1 MIDREEAIQIAKKE
15 ASLQGWYWQEPVE
28 IGWRRH
34 WIGKNGHWEI
44 STNTASR
51 GPMIRMV
58 ISGEGEIIEKNLLRC
73 IR

>member
-1 MIDREEAIQIAKKE
+1 MISQEEAIQIAKKE
-15 ASLQGWYWQEPVE
+15 ASLQEWAWEEPVD

-51 GPMIRMV
+51 GPMIRM
-58 ISGEGEIIEKNLLRC
+58 IIGSKGEVIEKELLRC